1 MLSYIMS
8 LPDARL
14 EATPE
19 QGPLA
24 LVMAPTRELAQ
35 QIEEECRKFA
45 KFTGERVHLFEI
57 YFQTLHECFLIEV
70 GC

>member
-8 LPDARL
+8 LPDERL

-45 KFTGERVHLFEI
+45 KFTGKMEMCTFLNFGRLCSSS
-57 YFQTLHECFLIEV
+57 TL
-70 GC
+70 